1 MASGLGLLLFRFRFL
16 DVLPAA
22 PVVDAPVDDVPAPA
36 APPEV
41 FRKPIKFKTIISLPK
56 ALAVWKYTQCFA
68 SKVTNRATKQV
79 FLLLKFCTLFM
90 TVYLSTT
97 LLVHF
102 PALRNLRKCC
112 YR

>member
-41 FRKPIKFKTIISLPK
+41 FRKPIKFKTIIIISLPK

-79 FLLLKFCTLFM
+79 FFFC
-90 TVYLSTT
+90 Y
-97 LLVHF
+97 
-102 PALRNLRKCC
+102 
-112 YR
+112 